1 MIPAPLSTPALRA
14 LLTARLAARLG
25 IAAADLDPRERFSRY
40 GLDSAGATAWIAE
53 LGAELGREL
62 SPTLVWGHPSVDDL
76 ARYLSGAAGPSGPS
90 GGTAAPAA
98 HPSTPPS
105 TSEPIA
111 IVGMACRFPGA
122 PDLAA
127 YWRLLCDGIDATREI
142 PADRWDRDAWYDP
155 DPARPGRINTRR
167 GAFLD
172 QIDGFDPLFFGISP
186 REAAEM
192 DPQQRLI
199 LELAWEALED
209 AGIPPRSLSGTR
221 AGVFV
226 GVISHDY
233 AELHRM
239 SGGTVTQHTG
249 PGTSLSIVAN
259 RVSYLFG
266 LRGPSLSVDTA
277 CSSSLV
283 AVHLACQSL
292 RSGEASLALAAGVN
306 LVLSPELTVE
316 LTKFGGLSGDG
327 RCKAFDASADGFAR
341 GEGAGL
347 AVLKPLSRALADGD
361 RIWCLIRGG
370 AVNNDGFS
378 NGLTAPSPQA
388 QVEVLTEA
396 YARAGVD
403 PLRTGYVEAHGTGT
417 RLGDPIEA
425 RSLAAVLCAGRDPAR
440 PLVLGSAKTNIAH
453 QEGAAGI
460 AGLIKLALA
469 IHHRAIPPS
478 LHFKT
483 PNPDIPFPEL
493 RLRVATALE
502 PWPRG
507 ETDEEPAVG
516 GVSSFGWG
524 GTNCHMVLEELPESR
539 AEIVLLAAESPEGLR
554 AVATREGTGREGGYR
569 LAVSGRSRRE
579 ITERLEDFLAGRA
592 RPGVAVGEGDPG
604 RGPVF
609 VYAGMGWQ
617 WPGMARDLL
626 RSEPLVRAR
635 LERCDRL
642 LRPLVG
648 WSLLDLLVSGS
659 AEAWNRAEVSVPGLC
674 AIQVALTDLWRSW
687 GIEPAAVI
695 GHSCGEVA
703 AAWAAGVLD
712 LEEALRTAAEYGRIL
727 GRIEGRGA
735 IGVVELPPEEAQARI
750 ESLGLGLEISGW
762 LSPAS
767 ASVAGEAG
775 AVDRLVAT
783 VKTEGRF
790 AARVATAVAAHTVQV
805 EPHLDDFR
813 TALAGLAPRRA
824 AIPLMSTL
832 TGGWLDRPMDGEYW
846 AANLRRP
853 VLFSQGVQKL
863 LGEGCDLFLA
873 VDAHPV
879 LVTPLEQGFAH
890 AARSA
895 RTLPSLRRGE
905 DGRAVLFDSLGILW
919 AAGQPVRVERLE
931 PDSAEVGRSELL
943 PLSARAPEALRDLAR
958 AMAAEI
964 RVTGSERHPEGEGRA
979 GRIWEGGA
987 FLPPDPLGRQGS
999 PQDDVSGLTR
1009 VGARAVVPTL
1019 SDLCHAAAVRRSHHE
1034 HRLAMTA
1041 RSRGEMAERLEAFVR
1056 GEEVAGAA
1064 VGRRRFREE
1073 RSEGGRLVFAFA
1085 GQGPQHPEMGRQL
1098 LAGEPV
1104 FRRVMEQCDE
1114 IARPWL
1120 GASFLEKM
1128 REEGALDHTEIAQPA
1143 LFALQAGLA
1152 ALWRSWG
1159 IAPDAV
1165 VGHSVGEIAAAWT
1178 AGALSLEDGVRV
1190 AVARGRAMEPALG
1203 KGKMAAVELPEDEVR
1218 AALEGYED
1226 RVCVAAVNSPAATV
1240 LAGEAPALEE
1250 LVGRLRSRGVT
1261 CRLLHVEYAFHSPQM
1276 EPCDR
1281 KVAAALA
1288 DLHPQATAVP
1298 MISTVTG
1305 AAVDGTDLDGAYWAR
1320 NVREPVRFAAAVE
1333 VLAGS
1338 GVFLEI
1344 GPHPVLSV
1352 AISQTLDQA
1361 FVLGSLRRGRDERE
1375 TLLEALGRLWTLGL
1389 PVDWSGVHPDGGR
1402 HVHLPSYPFQRQ
1414 RYWFERGFEV
1424 TAPAVPIPQ
1433 PDPVSNS
1440 DTAAVERL
1448 LADQLDAFNRMVALQ
1463 LDVLGRTG
1471 SA

>member
-1 MIPAPLSTPALRA
+1 VTESALRA
-14 LLTARLAARLG
+14 LLTARLAVRLG

-53 LGAELGREL
+53 LAAELGREL
-62 SPTLVWGHPSVDDL
+62 SPTLVWGYPSVEDL
-76 ARYLSGAAGPSGPS
+76 ARYLSGGE
-90 GGTAAPAA
+90 AA
-98 HPSTPPS
+98 HEPATVRPASPSAG
-105 TSEPIA
+105 EPIA

-122 PDLAA
+122 PDLSA

-209 AGIPPRSLSGTR
+209 AGIPPRSLSGSR

-226 GVISHDY
+226 GVIAHDY

-239 SGGTVTQHTG
+239 SGATVTQHTG

-341 GEGAGL
+341 GEGGGL

-403 PLRTGYVEAHGTGT
+403 PLRAGYVEAHGTGT

-425 RSLAAVLCAGRDPAR
+425 RALAAVLCAGRDPGR

-493 RLRVATALE
+493 RLRVATSLE
-502 PWPRG
+502 PWPG
-507 ETDEEPAVG
+507 EESAVG

-539 AEIVLLAAESPEGLR
+539 AEIVLLAAVSSAELR
-554 AVATREGTGREGGYR
+554 AGATRERTERTERTQGTARMERTGREGGYR

-579 ITERLEDFLAGRA
+579 IVERLEDFLAGRA

-604 RGPVF
+604 RGSVF

-648 WSLLDLLVSGS
+648 WSLLDLLVSGG
-659 AEAWNRAEVSVPGLC
+659 AEVWNGAAVAVPGLC

-695 GHSCGEVA
+695 GHSCGEIA

-712 LEEALRTAAEYGRIL
+712 LEEALRTAAEYGRTL
-727 GRIEGRGA
+727 GQIEGRGA

-750 ESLGLGLEISGW
+750 ETLGLGLEISGW

-783 VKTEGRF
+783 VKAEGRF

-824 AIPLMSTL
+824 SVPLMSTL
-832 TGGWLDRPMDGEYW
+832 TGGWLDRPMDGDYW

-853 VLFSQGVQKL
+853 VLFSQGVQEL
-863 LGEGCDLFLA
+863 VGEGCELFLA
-873 VDAHPV
+873 IDAHPV

-890 AARSA
+890 AARPA

-905 DGRAVLFDSLGILW
+905 EGRAVLFDSLGILW
-919 AAGQPVRVERLE
+919 AAGQPVRGERLD
-931 PDSAEVGRSELL
+931 PDPAAVGRPELL

-958 AMAAEI
+958 AMAGRVRPAEG
-964 RVTGSERHPEGEGRA
+964 TEGTEG
-979 GRIWEGGA
+979 
-987 FLPPDPLGRQGS
+987 
-999 PQDDVSGLTR
+999 
-1009 VGARAVVPTL
+1009 TL

-1034 HRLAMTA
+1034 HRLAVTA
-1041 RSRGEMAERLEAFVR
+1041 RSRGEMAERLEAFAR

-1120 GASFLEKM
+1120 GTSFLERM

-1159 IAPDAV
+1159 IVPDAV

-1203 KGKMAAVELPEDEVR
+1203 KGKMAAVELPEDEAR
-1218 AALEGYED
+1218 AALDGFED

-1261 CRLLHVEYAFHSPQM
+1261 CRMLHVEYAFHSPQM

-1281 KVAAALA
+1281 EMAAALA
-1288 DLHPQATAVP
+1288 DLRPQATSVP

-1305 AAVDGTDLDGAYWAR
+1305 AAVDGTALDGAYWAR

-1333 VLAGS
+1333 ALAGS

-1361 FVLGSLRRGRDERE
+1361 TVLASLRRGRDERE

-1414 RYWFERGFEV
+1414 RYWFGIENSAAP
-1424 TAPAVPIPQ
+1424 APAVPVI
-1433 PDPVSNS
+1433 PDPASNS
-1440 DTAAVERL
+1440 DTVAVERL